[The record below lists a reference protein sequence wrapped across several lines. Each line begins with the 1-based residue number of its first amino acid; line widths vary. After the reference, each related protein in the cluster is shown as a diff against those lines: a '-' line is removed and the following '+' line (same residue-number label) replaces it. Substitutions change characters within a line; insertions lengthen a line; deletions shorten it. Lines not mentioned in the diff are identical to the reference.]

1 MNYMETKL
9 LRECLKRDEGGS
21 LVAHLVEHV
30 PCIKAELLLPWLEF
44 DSSFAACH
52 HLSLFPAFP
61 VSRKKEMMKLS
72 CIQYF
77 KLISVGSFPVL
88 SH

>member
-1 MNYMETKL
+1 MNYMEAKL

-21 LVAHLVEHV
+21 LVAHLVERV

-52 HLSLFPAFP
+52 PLSLSSLPFLSPA
-61 VSRKKEMMKLS
+61 VTIIINKA
-72 CIQYF
+72 
-77 KLISVGSFPVL
+77 
-88 SH
+88 